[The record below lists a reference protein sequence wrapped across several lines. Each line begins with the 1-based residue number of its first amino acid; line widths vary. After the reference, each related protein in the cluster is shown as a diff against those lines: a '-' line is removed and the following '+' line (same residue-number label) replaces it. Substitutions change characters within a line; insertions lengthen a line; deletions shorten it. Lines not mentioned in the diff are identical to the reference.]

1 MTKLLRHTLLLSAA
15 IVMLAAC
22 EERAISSDTL
32 GTEGI
37 EQGRI
42 AYDTIKNM
50 RDLDPGPKGDTID
63 VAEAVRLGLEL
74 PSGSTSSKY
83 YYVLGCVKGIST
95 PFDAS
100 YGNITPIITNKANS
114 RQMLCYRL
122 KGFKGAD
129 FTSAEQLLVGDVIV
143 VYGQIQ
149 NRNGVPQI
157 TQGGY
162 LIMSTNPE
170 AGCIPAPVVQAE
182 ESFNEGIGAFAIV
195 NKSGTADIWK
205 HTPQDDDI
213 MGFMIADANIGG
225 AVVEAESW
233 LVSPNMD
240 LTRCTR
246 GAQITFMHNFRGDAS
261 QRAQM
266 LRIMISTDGGSNW
279 KELPCSDWNDGTNGK
294 WVNALID
301 LEDYKAQQVQ
311 IAFAY
316 KSSATTALKWRIQN
330 VRVGEPEG
338 VDNPQ

>member
-1 MTKLLRHTLLLSAA
+1 MTKLFRHTLLLIAA
-15 IVMLAAC
+15 IGMLAAC

-37 EQGRI
+37 EQGRV

-63 VAEAVRLGLEL
+63 VAEAIRLGLEL

-95 PFDAS
+95 PFDAN
-100 YGNITPIITNKANS
+100 YGNITPIITNKNNN
-114 RQMLCYRL
+114 RQMMCYRL
-122 KGFKGAD
+122 KSFKGAN
-129 FTSAEQLLVGDVIV
+129 FESADQLEVGDVVV

-149 NRNGVPQI
+149 NRYGTPQL
-157 TQGGY
+157 TQGCYLVASDNPNSGY
-162 LIMSTNPE
+162 
-170 AGCIPAPVVQAE
+170 IPAPVVLAE
-182 ESFNEGIGAFAIV
+182 ESFNDGIGAFAVV
-195 NKSGTADIWK
+195 NKSGATDIWK
-205 HTPQDDDI
+205 HTPQDEDI
-213 MGFMIADANIGG
+213 KGYMIADANIGG
-225 AVVEAESW
+225 AAVEAESW

-246 GAQITFMHNFRGDAS
+246 GAQITFTHNFRGDES
-261 QRAQM
+261 LRPNM
-266 LRIMISTDGGSNW
+266 LRIMISPDAGSNW
-279 KELPCSDWNDGTNGK
+279 QELTCDDWNDGTNGK

-301 LEDYKAQQVQ
+301 LEAYKAPQVQ

-316 KSSATTALKWRIQN
+316 KSSATTALKWRVQN
-330 VRVGEPEG
+330 VRIGEPEG